1 MGAAIA
7 TQLRFMRRPRIAM
20 GGGFSLDRLSRCGA
34 GGSSVMAGAL
44 AAATWLQTRC
54 ISAPID
60 RRWHV
65 ELALDVA
72 DEPAPLTFDEMTAT
86 RLHLDIYAEEWGF
99 YMCHAGRSSW
109 IRVTDIAF
117 VHGRD
122 ELQLLDLCPPLKDI
136 GSLVRRF
143 EQTHRVRFRRDLA
156 AVTTNLAVADPT
168 IRSWLQS
175 L

>member
-1 MGAAIA
+1 
-7 TQLRFMRRPRIAM
+7 M
-20 GGGFSLDRLSRCGA
+20 GGGFSLDRLSKG
-34 GGSSVMAGAL
+34 GPGSSNVTAGAL
-44 AAATWLQTRC
+44 AAATWREARG
-54 ISAPID
+54 IAAPID

-65 ELALDVA
+65 EIALAVL
-72 DEPAPLTFDEMTAT
+72 DEPAPLVFDEMTAT
-86 RLHLDIYAEEWGF
+86 RVHLDIYAEEWGF
-99 YMCHAGRSSW
+99 YMSHAGRASW

-122 ELQLLDLCPPLKDI
+122 ELRLLDLCPPLKDI

-143 EQTHRVRFRRDLA
+143 EQMHRVRLRRDQA
-156 AVTTNLAVADPT
+156 AVTTNLVGAESS